1 MKDLQKTHLFREIH
15 EQPAVLE
22 RFLASGLE
30 PVRTLAGRLRAE
42 GIRHVF
48 IAARGTSD
56 NAGRYAQYLFGIQ
69 NRLLVSLAT
78 PSLFSIYQRPPDL
91 RGTLTLGIS
100 QSGQSPDLVAVLTE
114 AGRQGGLTAA
124 ITNSPDSPLGA
135 AARIIIPLLA
145 GEERSLAATKTYTAQ
160 LAALAALSALL
171 SEDSQAALTELR
183 QVPAAVGAVL
193 ARRDEIEAV
202 AERYRYM
209 QHCVV
214 IGRGLN
220 YATAFELSLKLK
232 ELTYSIAEPYS
243 SADFLH
249 GPFALIEP
257 GFPIFLI
264 APRSAVL
271 PELLDFLVRLGERRG
286 EVIAVSDVPD
296 VINRCT
302 RSLPLPVSMP
312 EHLSPI
318 TAIVPGQLFAMY
330 LAHTRGID
338 VDHPRGLTKI
348 TETV

>member
-1 MKDLQKTHLFREIH
+1 MNLLETYLFREIH
-15 EQPAVLE
+15 EQPAALE
-22 RFLASGLE
+22 RFLSSGLE
-30 PVRTLAGRLRAE
+30 PVRALAARLRSD

-91 RGTLTLGIS
+91 RNTLTLGIS
-100 QSGQSPDLVAVLTE
+100 QSGQSPDLVAVLDE
-114 AGRQGGLTAA
+114 ARRQGGLTAA
-124 ITNSPDSPLGA
+124 ITNNPASPLA
-135 AARIIIPLLA
+135 AAAEHVIPLLA
-145 GEERSLAATKTYTAQ
+145 GEERSLAATKTYTTQ
-160 LAALAALSALL
+160 LAALAALSAELG
-171 SEDSQAALTELR
+171 EDSQAALAALANIP
-183 QVPAAVGAVL
+183 PAVSAVL
-193 ARRDEIEAV
+193 EQRAEIQAV

-232 ELTYSIAEPYS
+232 ELTYTIAEPYS

-249 GPFALIEP
+249 GPLALIEP

-271 PELLDFLVRLGERRG
+271 PELLDFLEKLGQRRG
-286 EVIAVSDVPD
+286 EVIAISDAPEVNSR
-296 VINRCT
+296 VT
-302 RSLPLPVSMP
+302 RSLPLPVSLP

-318 TAIVPGQLFAMY
+318 SAILPGQLFAMY

-338 VDHPRGLTKI
+338 VDHPRGLSKV
-348 TETV
+348 TETI

>member
-1 MKDLQKTHLFREIH
+1 MNLQETHLYREIH
-15 EQPAVLE
+15 EQPAALE
-22 RFLASGLE
+22 RFLSSGLE
-30 PVRTLAGRLRAE
+30 PVRALARRLRAE
-42 GIRHVF
+42 GIHHVF

-91 RGTLTLGIS
+91 RGSLTLGIS

-114 AGRQGGLTAA
+114 ARRQGGLTAA
-124 ITNSPDSPLGA
+124 ITNYPDSPLGA
-135 AARIIIPLLA
+135 AANFVIPLLA

-171 SEDSQAALTELR
+171 GEDSSAALAGLG
-183 QVPAAVGAVL
+183 QVPAAVSAVL
-193 ARRDEIEAV
+193 ERQAEIEAV

-232 ELTYSIAEPYS
+232 ELTYTIAEPYS

-271 PELLDFLVRLGERRG
+271 PELLDFLERLGERRG
-286 EVIAVSDVPD
+286 EVIAISDVPE
-296 VINRCT
+296 VVSRVT
-302 RSLPLPVSMP
+302 RSLPLPVSLP

-330 LAHTRGID
+330 LADTRGID
-338 VDHPRGLTKI
+338 VDHPRGLTKV